1 MLTSPGWRG
10 GVSQRSAIAAFT
22 GGAVGGGVLSALALM
37 TVGHLVTPVPGVLR
51 VMLLC
56 CVVVIAVLRDLG
68 LVRVALPENQ
78 RLIPHEVFLAH
89 PWRGAAQFGFEMGT
103 GVRTYVSSSA
113 PYVLAAA
120 LLLLTPTVLTA
131 ALAGA
136 AFGLGRSAMVWM
148 RFAAPDPTEWDARL
162 AGRCAIPGVFGA
174 GVFGAPASAARRRLS
189 ARPLSQKRRS

>member
-1 MLTSPGWRG
+1 MLASPGWRG

-22 GGAVGGGVLSALALM
+22 GGAVGGGMLSALALM

-51 VMLLC
+51 VMLLLC
-56 CVVVIAVLRDLG
+56 IAVIAILRDLG

-120 LLLLTPTVLTA
+120 LLLLTPPVLTA

-162 AGRCAIPGVFGA
+162 AGRCAIPGL
-174 GVFGAPASAARRRLS
+174 FGAPARAARSHVS
-189 ARPLSQKRRS
+189 ARPLSQERRS